1 MPFRNAVITEQHMVV
16 IRFRQKGLQGSSQFF
31 NIGRIGV
38 KGRYY
43 FQVKSILSLIVSS
56 LHMLNSR
63 LVAAHGIM
71 RVEGT
76 KHHLVHIRVLNRQAA
91 QRLGRRGGSVTHT
104 YINRESG
111 FRDRKS

>member
-1 MPFRNAVITEQHMVV
+1 MPVTCGVGAGAHRTTIRTLQAVAARRVTLTHMPLRNAVITEQHMVV

-56 LHMLNSR
+56 LHMFNSR

-71 RVEGT
+71 RVE
-76 KHHLVHIRVLNRQAA
+76 
-91 QRLGRRGGSVTHT
+91 
-104 YINRESG
+104 
-111 FRDRKS
+111 